1 MTSATIGRY
10 TSDDPESLSAE
21 ATYFNGMVTATTVPR
36 LPNRDFELGDIERQA
51 DLTLANLQVAL
62 EKAGSSM
69 AHVLHL
75 TIYLTDMKDWSSFNN
90 SYRRYF
96 PKPYPVR
103 CAVGVKELAIPGMR
117 VEVTAIAAQIPEPA
131 AG

>member
-1 MTSATIGRY
+1 MTTSTIGRY
-10 TSDDPESLSAE
+10 ASDDPESLSAE
-21 ATYFNGMVTATTVPR
+21 ATYFNGLVTATTVPR
-36 LPNRDFELGDIERQA
+36 LPNREFELGDFNLQA

-62 EKAGSSM
+62 QNAGSTM
-69 AHVLHL
+69 ANVLHL
-75 TIYLTDMKDWSSFNN
+75 TIYLTNIDDWSSFND

-103 CAVGVKELAIPGMR
+103 CAVAVKELAIPGMR